1 MIAFFSLSIYIPV
14 ILDDEEWNGYKV
26 YANQYKWLSYSIFVT
41 TVYNSKINN
50 IDFNDFLALIQ
61 SESNGDVYAISSSS
75 ARGLSQI
82 MPVHRKHAPEELYDI
97 YLNIKL
103 GSAYYA
109 WCLRY
114 TNYDKREALRI
125 YNSGP
130 FSNKYVYRN
139 YEKYCDVIINNSN
152 NTKNLVIPR
161 IVVK

>member
-61 SESNGDVYAISSSS
+61 SESNGDVFAISSSS

-82 MPVHRKHAPEELYDI
+82 IL
-97 YLNIKL
+97 
-103 GSAYYA
+103 
-109 WCLRY
+109 
-114 TNYDKREALRI
+114 
-125 YNSGP
+125 
-130 FSNKYVYRN
+130 
-139 YEKYCDVIINNSN
+139 
-152 NTKNLVIPR
+152 
-161 IVVK
+161 